1 MSKKD
6 YIEIARILKEA
17 NQSLQAFSQ
26 RTTSG
31 QMVVNDITRE
41 LCELFLKDNPN
52 FDPERFR
59 AAVFGTEE
67 AKK

>member
-6 YIEIARILKEA
+6 YIEIARIL
-17 NQSLQAFSQ
+17 
-26 RTTSG
+26 
-31 QMVVNDITRE
+31 RE
-41 LCELFLKDNPN
+41 EIVQFPTAKAYRLPLARILSDRLCSYFLEDNPN